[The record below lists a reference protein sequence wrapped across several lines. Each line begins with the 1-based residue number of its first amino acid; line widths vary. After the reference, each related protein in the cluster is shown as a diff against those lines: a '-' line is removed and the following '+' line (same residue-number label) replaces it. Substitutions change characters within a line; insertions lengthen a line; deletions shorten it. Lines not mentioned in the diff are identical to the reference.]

1 MVVDHPFCVLI
12 RDERNGQLLF
22 TGVIAEPEG

>member
-1 MVVDHPFCVLI
+1 MVVDHPFCVAI